1 MAMEDESIL
10 INKILYKGRKVGRV
24 INIPSE
30 RLSLHGLR
38 GCNEGILSNTPHDA
52 FPDWQAE
59 SSVDIKINT
68 SQSDF
73 CKL

>member
-1 MAMEDESIL
+1 MAIEDESIL
-10 INKILYKGRKVGRV
+10 LNKILYKGRKVGRV

-30 RLSLHGLR
+30 RLSLHEFR

-52 FPDWQAE
+52 FPDWQAGL
-59 SSVDIKINT
+59 SVNMKIHT

>member
-10 INKILYKGRKVGRV
+10 INKILYKGRKVGMCNRHTKRAPFV
-24 INIPSE
+24 
-30 RLSLHGLR
+30 HGLR

-52 FPDWQAE
+52 FPDWQAG
-59 SSVDIKINT
+59 SSVNMKINT